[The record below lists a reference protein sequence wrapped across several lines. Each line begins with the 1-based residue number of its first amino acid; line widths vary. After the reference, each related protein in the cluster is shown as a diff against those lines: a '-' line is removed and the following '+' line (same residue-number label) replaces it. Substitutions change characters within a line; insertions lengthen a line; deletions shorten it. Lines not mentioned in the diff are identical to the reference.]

1 MNQRNVSFAW
11 LASILLLA
19 IFAGTSWLNLTLTP
33 DAGEQEL
40 EISGYLVFP
49 IISALVLLQASA
61 LLATFLTPVAVGRV
75 IAGLLAPVMLFHAG
89 FVALNLEQGF
99 QAAVAA
105 EIAEITG
112 VVGVSSQLQFVA
124 LAGDTYLWVGYLLA
138 LGLNV
143 AVLSAKGLLKLK
155 PAAARKTEEPL
166 DSIGDLWESQK

>member
-19 IFAGTSWLNLTLTP
+19 IFAGTSWLNLSLTP

-61 LLATFLTPVAVGRV
+61 LLATFLTPIAVGRV
-75 IAGLLAPVMLFHAG
+75 IAGVLAPVMLVHGG
-89 FVALNLEQGF
+89 FVIFNLEQGF
-99 QAAVAA
+99 RAAVAA

-112 VVGVSSQLQFVA
+112 VVGVSSQMQFVA
-124 LAGDTYLWVGYLLA
+124 VAGDTYLWVGYLLA
-138 LGLNV
+138 LVLNV
-143 AVLSAKGLLKLK
+143 AVLAAKALLKLK
-155 PAAARKTEEPL
+155 PAVARAPEEPL